1 MSVWHAEGTQ
11 SSRPVG
17 ATARCAPAR
26 FQGQGARRDAAAP
39 PPCASTRMLR
49 CDGSSCWWGWFA
61 PGCRSPLSS
70 RRSESAIS
78 LVRAQKIRLCTGQ
91 SESSD
96 GRTALR
102 SCRAVATHGWPPPT
116 ALRCS
121 SLLWGRR
128 LPSALALRQAPPESP
143 SGPRQSSQPRRRHP
157 HRALSLAQLC
167 PHVPAS

>member
-70 RRSESAIS
+70 RSESEREIS
-78 LVRAQKIRLCTGQ
+78 FARKRFVFARGKVKNL
-91 SESSD
+91 
-96 GRTALR
+96 
-102 SCRAVATHGWPPPT
+102 HY
-116 ALRCS
+116 
-121 SLLWGRR
+121 
-128 LPSALALRQAPPESP
+128 ALATLSP
-143 SGPRQSSQPRRRHP
+143 
-157 HRALSLAQLC
+157 RAR
-167 PHVPAS
+167 ASYRAALL